1 MFARQRCNFVV
12 VNNRQPIRNT
22 LAIGVRF
29 GKTPV
34 TATCCERERG
44 ASMGPTRH
52 LLLSAIACS
61 LVTLVQDAK
70 LSPTPPAQTCFVDVA
85 IQETSLCSNVFK
97 RHVAEKAFNASDPK
111 DLKEACCSLDRLER
125 CLYAATNNAGCK
137 EEVNTLVS
145 SLLRMARN
153 LLGDVYKTR
162 CRFKCSSAWSPPAPR
177 LGLLLLLAAAVLSS
191 RRL

>member
-1 MFARQRCNFVV
+1 M
-12 VNNRQPIRNT
+12 
-22 LAIGVRF
+22 
-29 GKTPV
+29 
-34 TATCCERERG
+34 G
-44 ASMGPTRH
+44 ASRH
-52 LLLSAIACS
+52 LLLCAIAWS

-97 RHVAEKAFNASDPK
+97 KHVTEKAFNASDPK

-125 CLYAATNNAGCK
+125 CLYAASNNAGCK

-145 SLLRMARN
+145 SLLRVARN

-162 CRFKCSSAWSPPAPR
+162 CRFKCSAAWSPSAP
-177 LGLLLLLAAAVLSS
+177 LLLLVLLLLAATLLND
-191 RRL
+191 RL